1 MELKSILINNI
12 NHAKVYSTL
21 FKLTLLTLEVEPN
34 IDLMIDYYFIFAAWK
49 WNTHWIQLY
58 WKMALQSGN
67 ISSLPL

>member
-1 MELKSILINNI
+1 
-12 NHAKVYSTL
+12 
-21 FKLTLLTLEVEPN
+21 VEPN

-67 ISSLPL
+67 ISSSPL